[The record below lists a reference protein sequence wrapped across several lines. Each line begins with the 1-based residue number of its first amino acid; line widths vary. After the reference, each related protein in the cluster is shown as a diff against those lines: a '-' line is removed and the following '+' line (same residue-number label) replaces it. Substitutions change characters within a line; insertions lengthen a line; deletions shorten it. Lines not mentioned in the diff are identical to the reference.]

1 MRLTKLE
8 VSGFGAF
15 RDPTTID
22 FADADFFALVGPTG
36 SGKSTVID
44 AVCFALYGSVPRYEN
59 KGLIRYVVTLGSSE
73 AKVSLTFE
81 LEGTTYIATRVV
93 RRQPSGGVTTKE
105 ARLERFQPEGPSDV
119 LAGREG
125 EMGDAV
131 KNLLRL
137 DFDDFTRCVVLPQGQ
152 FATFL
157 RAKGEDRRAL
167 LIKLLNLDVYLQV
180 GSRAGRR
187 AETATAEANHRRQRL
202 GSLTF
207 ATEDALKASKKRAA
221 AIEKLTKQ
229 AEKSRPKI
237 EAATHLAEEQ
247 TRLENEALALVAKLA
262 KVTVPDEA
270 RRHGTAMR
278 DAKGELAAA
287 QKAANSAREVRQGA
301 ERETADLPDLAE
313 LQGAI
318 DAHGAL
324 SNCVANL
331 TAAREAAAQ
340 AAGAEA
346 TANQALADNQAAHDG
361 AAAALKAAETA
372 HLAEDLAQSLIVGE
386 PCPVCRHIVEAKPA
400 LHAPKALTA
409 AKKAEEESKEA
420 LERART
426 SLNGV
431 ARQASELNGRVKALE
446 AEQKGLEA
454 KVKRYPDADKLAT
467 TWAAVKVKVDA
478 LADARKAEDGAVVA
492 VKDKEVA
499 LERLSAK
506 GTTLQSKFGA
516 QRDSVVALGPPS
528 PGNTDVLTDWEALAQ
543 WAADATPRQTA
554 VAQTAAATAALHR
567 QDAASQTQVLID
579 ECASLDV
586 AADGDL
592 VTVLT
597 ALAHARATATGEIEK
612 ISAGLAEAKALAE
625 QIKDLDEQAEVA
637 STLRNLL
644 RANQFP
650 EWLIEEALQL
660 LVLEAS
666 ETLRKLTN
674 DEFSLAL
681 GEQEFMV
688 IDHANADERRSA
700 RTLSGGETF
709 QASLALALAL
719 SDQVRSLAAEGAP
732 MLDALFL
739 DEGFGTLDS
748 ETLETVA
755 ATIENLGQSGRM
767 VGIITH
773 VRELAARVPVR
784 FEVQKGPR
792 TSTVERHAS

>member
-1 MRLTKLE
+1 LE
-8 VSGFGAF
+8 ISGFGAF
-15 RDPTTID
+15 RDPTIVD

-73 AKVSLTFE
+73 AKVSLTFD
-81 LEGTTYIATRVV
+81 LEGATYIATRVV

-105 ARLERFQPEGPSDV
+105 ARLERLQSAGPSEV

-131 KNLLRL
+131 KSLLRL

-167 LIKLLNLDVYLQV
+167 LIKLLNLDVYLQI

-187 AETATAEANHRRQRL
+187 AETAKAEATLRHQ
-202 GSLTF
+202 SLDSLAY
-207 ATEDALKASKKRAA
+207 ATEDALKLSKKRVG
-221 AIEKLTKQ
+221 AIEKLTKK
-229 AEKSRPKI
+229 AEKARPKI
-237 EAATHLAEEQ
+237 DTAIRLAEEQ
-247 TRLENEALALVAKLA
+247 TRLEKEALGLVAKLA
-262 KVTVPDEA
+262 KVAVPDEA
-270 RRHGTAMR
+270 RKHGTAVR
-278 DAKGELAAA
+278 DAKSHLAAA
-287 QKAANSAREVRQGA
+287 EEASNGARDSRQRA
-301 ERETADLPDLAE
+301 EQETKDIPDLAE

-318 DAHGAL
+318 DAHSAL
-324 SNCVANL
+324 TTCTANL
-331 TAAREAAAQ
+331 NAAREAATQ
-340 AAGAEA
+340 ASAAEA
-346 TANQALADNQAAHDG
+346 TANQVLADTQAAHDEV
-361 AAAALKAAETA
+361 AAALKKAEAA
-372 HLAEDLAQSLIVGE
+372 HLAENLAQSLVVGQ
-386 PCPVCRHIVEAKPA
+386 PCPVCQVIVEAKPA
-400 LHAPKALTA
+400 LHAPKALAA
-409 AKKAEEESKEA
+409 AKKAEKDSKEA
-420 LERART
+420 VEKART
-426 SLNGV
+426 SLNDAV
-431 ARQASELNGRVKALE
+431 RQASEFSGRVKALE
-446 AEQKGLEA
+446 VEREGLEA
-454 KVKRYPDADKLAT
+454 KVKKHPDAEALAAT
-467 TWAAVKVKVDA
+467 FAMATAKVDVLSA
-478 LADARKAEDGAVVA
+478 ARKAEDVADAA
-492 VKDKEVA
+492 VKESGVA
-499 LERLSAK
+499 LEKLTAK
-506 GTTLQSKFGA
+506 GTTLQSKFGS
-516 QRDSVVALGPPS
+516 QRDSVVALGPPP
-528 PGNTDVLTDWEALAQ
+528 PGNADLLADWEALAQ
-543 WAADATPRQTA
+543 WATEETPRQKA
-554 VAQTAAATAALHR
+554 AAQAAAATAALHR
-567 QDAASQTQVLID
+567 EDAASQTEVLID
-579 ECASLDV
+579 ECALLDV
-586 AADGDL
+586 AVHGDL
-592 VTVLT
+592 VAVLT
-597 ALAHARATATGEIEK
+597 ALAHAHATATGEIEK
-612 ISAGLAEAKALAE
+612 ISTGMTQAKALAE
-625 QIKDLDEQAEVA
+625 QIKELDEQAQVA

-719 SDQVRSLAAEGAP
+719 SDQIRNLAAEGAP

-792 TSTVERHAS
+792 TSIVERRAS